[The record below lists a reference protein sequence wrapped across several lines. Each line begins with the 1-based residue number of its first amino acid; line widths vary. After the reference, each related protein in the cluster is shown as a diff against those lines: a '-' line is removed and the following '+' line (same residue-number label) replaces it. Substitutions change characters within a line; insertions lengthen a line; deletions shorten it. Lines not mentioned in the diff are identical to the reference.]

1 MGTVVIDNAL
11 AGLFRKE
18 VKMSKQYFSCAE
30 TAKLVRAALKESFPG
45 VKFSV
50 RSSVY
55 SGGASINVNYVD
67 GPNYDQVKRVVG
79 MFEGSYFDG
88 MTDYKGLNYSSFNGQ
103 EVRFGADFIFVER
116 KFTVAF
122 LEAAVDAAAAELG
135 FAAPK
140 VVDGSFGAYVE
151 YSADNAQRLV
161 MGRVDDVSE
170 VETKASATLAQVG
183 FLGDDGYGYGA
194 VGRIAA

>member
-1 MGTVVIDNAL
+1 
-11 AGLFRKE
+11 
-18 VKMSKQYFSCAE
+18 MSKQYFSCAE

-67 GPNYDQVKRVVG
+67 GPTYDQVKAVVG

-88 MTDYKGLNYSSFNGQ
+88 MTDYKGSNYSSLDGQ
-103 EVRFGADFIFVER
+103 EVRFGADFIFVNR
-116 KFTVAF
+116 SFSVALFTILVSEACRYYG
-122 LEAAVDAAAAELG
+122 LEMPAIAQG
-135 FAAPK
+135 Y
-140 VVDGSFGAYVE
+140 SGAYIADQIGYEQNRQIMQQVSE
-151 YSADNAQRLV
+151 YSADDAA
-161 MGRVDDVSE
+161 
-170 VETKASATLAQVG
+170 TSATLKRVA